1 MKLELAPVVLR
12 WARER
17 AGMDRR
23 ALAGALK
30 VPDEQVAEWEE
41 TGGLTFGMVQKLA
54 RATRTPEGQLFL
66 GQPPQERLP
75 VPDFRTPSGKAA
87 ATASPELLDTLYD
100 ATRKQ
105 DWYRDY
111 VLSHGGEPLRFVGSL
126 SLSMRPEEAAASA
139 KQSLDLDTKLRA
151 GASSWEEALRLQIA
165 HLEECGILIL
175 RNGVVGSNGK
185 RALSTEEFRGFA
197 LSDPYAPL
205 IFLNNKD
212 SLGAQMFTLFHE
224 LIHIGLDQ
232 SGISNPFETGETN
245 HEVERFCN
253 RAAAELLM
261 PASEVREMI
270 AASGAIDPGTLARKF
285 RVSTFVALIRLREL
299 GRLDKASFR
308 ALYEAEKEA
317 SARREHR
324 ASGGGNFYATEL
336 VRVGKSLARAV
347 VESALEG
354 RTSYRDAC
362 RLLGVSNAA
371 TVNEMAKR
379 LDLVR

>member
-66 GQPPQERLP
+66 SEPPRERLP

-87 ATASPELLDTLYD
+87 ASASPELLDTLHD

-111 VLSHGGEPLRFVGSL
+111 VLSHGGGPVPFVGSL
-126 SLSMRPEEAAASA
+126 SLAMRPDEAAALA
-139 KQSLDLDTKLRA
+139 RKTLALDTRLRA
-151 GASSWEEALRLQIA
+151 DATSWEEALRLQIG
-165 HLEECGILIL
+165 HLEERGILIL
-175 RNGVVGSNGK
+175 RNGVVGSNGR

-224 LIHIGLDQ
+224 LIHLGLDQ

-245 HEVERFCN
+245 HEVERYCN
-253 RAAAELLM
+253 RVAAELLM
-261 PASEVREMI
+261 PAAEVREMI
-270 AASGAIDPGTLARKF
+270 ADSVTGDPGALARKF

-299 GRLDKASFR
+299 GRLDQASFR
-308 ALYEAEKEA
+308 ALYEAEREA
-317 SARREHR
+317 SARREQR
-324 ASGGGNFYATEL
+324 ASSGGNFYATEL

>member
-30 VPDEQVAEWEE
+30 VSDEQVAEWEE

-66 GQPPQERLP
+66 GQPPRERLP
-75 VPDFRTPSGKAA
+75 IPDFRTPSGKTA
-87 ATASPELLDTLYD
+87 ATASPELLDTLHD

-111 VLSHGGEPLRFVGSL
+111 VLSHGGEPLRFVGTL

-139 KQSLDLDTKLRA
+139 RQSLELETRLRA
-151 GASSWEEALRLQIA
+151 DATSWEEALRLQIS
-165 HLEECGILIL
+165 HLEERGILIL
-175 RNGVVGSNGK
+175 RNGVVGSNGR
-185 RALSTEEFRGFA
+185 RALSPDEFRGFA

-224 LIHIGLDQ
+224 LVHIGLDQ
-232 SGISNPFETGETN
+232 SGISNPFENGETN
-245 HEVERFCN
+245 HKVERFCN

-261 PASEVREMI
+261 PATEVREMI
-270 AASGAIDPGTLARKF
+270 ASSGAVDPGALARKF

-299 GRLDKASFR
+299 GRLDQASFR
-308 ALYEAEKEA
+308 ALYDAERLA
-317 SARREHR
+317 SAKREQR
-324 ASGGGNFYATEL
+324 ASSGGNFYATEL

-362 RLLGVSNAA
+362 RLLGVSNAT